1 MLTGTT
7 FLRMDDYTTQ
17 AKAYWWVTA
26 LSGFTVLGLS
36 FAQVVPLPAR
46 AQLQILLGVVCAAL
60 TGLFPVRVPGSKTSG
75 SVAEIFIFMLLLDYG
90 PAAAAIAAAADA
102 GTISWRTSKRWTSRL
117 GSPAM
122 AALAMHG
129 CGSAFAVLR
138 SYLSPGGTEVG
149 LLFALLLLMSLV
161 YFAAGTLLMSSLIKL
176 KLREPV
182 RPIQIFREHGLL
194 AVGYA
199 A

>member
-1 MLTGTT
+1 MSGTT

-26 LSGFTVLGLS
+26 LSGFTVLGLA
-36 FAQVVPLPAR
+36 FVHVVPLASS
-46 AQLQILLGVVCAAL
+46 AQLQIVLGVVCAAL
-60 TGLFPVRVPGSKTSG
+60 TGLFPVRVPGAKTSG

-129 CGSAFAVLR
+129 CGSAFEVVR
-138 SYLSPGGTEVG
+138 SRLSPVGMDVG
-149 LLFALLLLMSLV
+149 LLFPVLLLMSL
-161 YFAAGTLLMSSLIKL
+161 
-176 KLREPV
+176 R
-182 RPIQIFREHGLL
+182 
-194 AVGYA
+194 
-199 A
+199 